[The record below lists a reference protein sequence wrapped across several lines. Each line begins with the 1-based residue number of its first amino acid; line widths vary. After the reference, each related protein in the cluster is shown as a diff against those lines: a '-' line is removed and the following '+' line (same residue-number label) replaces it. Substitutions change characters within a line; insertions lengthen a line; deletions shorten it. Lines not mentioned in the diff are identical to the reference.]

1 MDTDVAERV
10 LARLEELVAIP
21 SVVGYEG
28 PLMRHLA
35 TQLEGRGLK
44 VTTRP
49 GVVVGGGDRA
59 GRVVVTAH
67 ADRHG
72 LICTGPGQFTYAA
85 DVLPSIRGIAAAHR
99 HSFVE
104 TVCNRFEDETVRAYD
119 PQTGNTVADGRVDH
133 MAVCNIDDLGIEVPV
148 RGLDRIGTATPVA
161 FDGRVARNGLR
172 VSAQLDNVLGV
183 AMALVLVDMG
193 FDGTVIFT
201 AEEEIG
207 GSWRYLNHELL
218 QRTDAPET
226 LLVLDTSPFADSEA
240 VDAGAV
246 VLRWRDATAN
256 FAVPVVSRLIA
267 IAQAR
272 GVPVV
277 VKDRLIERLN
287 EERRALGVPEEGVG
301 RTELGRLVVGSA
313 GWANGATVQVPTT
326 MYHTNAETT
335 SLLAIG
341 NVMRVLFDAVARPS
355 S

>member
-10 LARLEELVAIP
+10 LVKLQELVAIP

-35 TQLEGRGLK
+35 AQLEGHGLK
-44 VTTRP
+44 VTSRQ
-49 GVVVGGGDRA
+49 GVVVGNGDRA
-59 GRVVVTAH
+59 GQVVVTAH

-85 DVLPSIRGIAAAHR
+85 DVLPSIRGAATNHR

-104 TVCNRFEDETVRAYD
+104 TVCDRFEDEMVRAYD
-119 PQTGNTVADGRVDH
+119 PRTGTTVGDGQVAH

-148 RGLDRIGTATPVA
+148 RGLEHVATATPVA
-161 FDGRVARNGLR
+161 FDGRVGRNGHH

-193 FDGTVIFT
+193 FDGTVVFT

-218 QRTDAPET
+218 QRTDAHRT

-240 VDAGAV
+240 VDAGAI
-246 VLRWRDATAN
+246 VLRWRDASAR
-256 FAVPVVSRLIA
+256 FDVPQVSRLIE
-267 IAQAR
+267 IAQDHR
-272 GVPVV
+272 IPVV

-287 EERRALGVPEEGVG
+287 EERRAHGVPEEGLG

-313 GWANGATVQVPTT
+313 GWANGATLQVPTT
-326 MYHTNAETT
+326 AYHTNAETT
-335 SLLAIG
+335 SVEAIRNG
-341 NVMRVLFDAVARPS
+341 MRVLMDAVADPS